1 MWGSFL
7 GTKGSL
13 FIDQGNRNLLT
24 EFLRKKS
31 GDAPLLQTLSS
42 EVVTSEKSSLNLW
55 VELMS
60 LLWVLTESLHI
71 SPTLVF
77 SRLY

>member
-7 GTKGSL
+7 GTEGSL

-24 EFLRKKS
+24 DFLRKKS
-31 GDAPLLQTLSS
+31 RDAPLLQTLRS

-60 LLWVLTESLHI
+60 LLWVLTEPLYI
-71 SPTLVF
+71 SPILVF